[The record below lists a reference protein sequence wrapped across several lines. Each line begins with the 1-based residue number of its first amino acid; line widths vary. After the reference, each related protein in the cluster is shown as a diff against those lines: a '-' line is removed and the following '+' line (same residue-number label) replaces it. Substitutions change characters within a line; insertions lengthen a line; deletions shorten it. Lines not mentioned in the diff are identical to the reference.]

1 MIWCWAH
8 LREASIRVEN
18 KILIQKICIWAFS
31 GVPRSFFRSIFTLK
45 NGQNQFFSYKMLITA
60 PINAIFGMQTHISPR
75 YHIWSSTMTLKV
87 NEGHWRSLEVSG
99 RVTNWAK
106 TQKQT
111 IFKENLFGNFHS
123 TLSLLSNGIKH
134 CKILLF

>member
-1 MIWCWAH
+1 
-8 LREASIRVEN
+8 
-18 KILIQKICIWAFS
+18 
-31 GVPRSFFRSIFTLK
+31 
-45 NGQNQFFSYKMLITA
+45 
-60 PINAIFGMQTHISPR
+60 
-75 YHIWSSTMTLKV
+75 MTLKV

-134 CKILLF
+134 CKILLFKKKSNFENALSTRPPL